1 MAIALPEPTLVVP
14 KGPFPRHSHIGA
26 DEWLLSFKAPAR
38 VWSINERI
46 HWSTR
51 AGLAEKWRKGTAQ
64 AARGVSPKP
73 GRWYVQVSLPF
84 RRKGTRRDPHNFTG
98 TVVKSVIDGLT
109 IDEDTGIGLWVD
121 DTPEY
126 VVVGDPIFRVCPTG
140 EFPHLVVGVHGMRLE
155 QRT

>member
-1 MAIALPEPTLVVP
+1 MAVSLPEPTLAVP
-14 KGPFPRHSHIGA
+14 KGPFPRHGHIGA
-26 DEWLLSFKAPAR
+26 DEWLLSFQAPAR

-64 AARGVSPKP
+64 AARGLSPKP
-73 GRWYVQVSLPF
+73 GRWYVQLSLPF
-84 RRKGTRRDPHNFTG
+84 RRNVTRRDPMNFTG
-98 TVVKSVIDGLT
+98 TVVKACVDGLT
-109 IDEDTGIGLWVD
+109 DAGLWVD

-126 VVVGDPIFRVCPTG
+126 VVVGDPIFRVCPAG